1 MGKQKMSSFDQG
13 YQAGVQGMSKAI
25 DTAHLIGAIQ
35 ERKRI
40 IALISVIKDN
50 WQKPAAFNY
59 QTELFKLIQ
68 LIEETK

>member
-1 MGKQKMSSFDQG
+1 
-13 YQAGVQGMSKAI
+13 MSKAI

-40 IALISVIKDN
+40 IALITVIKDT

>member
-1 MGKQKMSSFDQG
+1 MSFDQG
-13 YQAGVQGMSKAI
+13 YKAGTEGMAKAI
-25 DTAHLIGAIQ
+25 DTAHLLGTIE

-40 IALISVIKDN
+40 IRLITTVKDN
-50 WQKPAAFNY
+50 WRKPAAFNY

>member
-1 MGKQKMSSFDQG
+1 MSFDDG
-13 YQAGVQGMSKAI
+13 YKAGIAGMTKAI
-25 DTAHLIGAIQ
+25 DTAHLIGTIQ

-40 IALISVIKDN
+40 IALITVIKDN
-50 WQKPAAFNY
+50 WQKPSAFNY

>member
-1 MGKQKMSSFDQG
+1 MSFDAG
-13 YQAGVQGMSKAI
+13 YKAAMEGMTKAI
-25 DTAHLIGAIQ
+25 DTAHLIGTIQ

-40 IALISVIKDN
+40 IALITVIKDN
-50 WQKPAAFNY
+50 WQKPSAFNY

>member
-1 MGKQKMSSFDQG
+1 MSFDDG
-13 YQAGVQGMSKAI
+13 YKAGISGMAKAI
-25 DTAHLIGAIQ
+25 DTAHLIGTIQ

-40 IALISVIKDN
+40 IALITVIKDN
-50 WQKPAAFNY
+50 WQKPSAFNY

>member
-1 MGKQKMSSFDQG
+1 MSSFDQG
-13 YQAGVQGMSKAI
+13 YQAGVQGISKAI

>member
-1 MGKQKMSSFDQG
+1 MSFDDG
-13 YQAGVQGMSKAI
+13 YKAGISGMAKAI
-25 DTAHLIGAIQ
+25 DTAHLIGTIQ

-40 IALISVIKDN
+40 IALITAVKDN
-50 WQKPAAFNY
+50 WQKPSAFNY

>member
-1 MGKQKMSSFDQG
+1 MSFDQG
-13 YQAGVQGMSKAI
+13 YEAGNNGLIAAVN
-25 DTAHLIGAIQ
+25 TAKMLGAIE

-40 IALISVIKDN
+40 IALILAIKDN

-59 QTELFKLIQ
+59 QAELFKLVQ

>member
-1 MGKQKMSSFDQG
+1 MSWEQG
-13 YQAGVQGMSKAI
+13 YDAGNNGLIAAVN
-25 DTAHLIGAIQ
+25 TAKMLGAIE

-40 IALISVIKDN
+40 IALISVVKDN

>member
-1 MGKQKMSSFDQG
+1 MSFDDG
-13 YQAGVQGMSKAI
+13 YKAGTQGMAKAI
-25 DTAHLIGAIQ
+25 DTAHLIGRIE

-40 IALISVIKDN
+40 IALITAVKDN
-50 WQKPAAFNY
+50 WRKPAAFNY

>member
-1 MGKQKMSSFDQG
+1 MSFDDG
-13 YQAGVQGMSKAI
+13 YQAGTVSMTKAI
-25 DTAHLIGAIQ
+25 DTAHLIGTIQ

-40 IALISVIKDN
+40 IALITVIKDN
-50 WQKPAAFNY
+50 WQKPAVFNY

>member
-1 MGKQKMSSFDQG
+1 MSFDQG

-40 IALISVIKDN
+40 IALISVVKDN
-50 WQKPAAFNY
+50 WQKPAVFNY

>member
-1 MGKQKMSSFDQG
+1 MSFDDG
-13 YQAGVQGMSKAI
+13 YRAGVQGMSKAI
-25 DTAHLIGAIQ
+25 DTAHLIGQIQ

-40 IALISVIKDN
+40 IALITVIKDN

>member
-1 MGKQKMSSFDQG
+1 MSWEQG
-13 YQAGVQGMSKAI
+13 YDAGNSGLIAAVN
-25 DTAHLIGAIQ
+25 TAKMLGAIE

-40 IALISVIKDN
+40 IALISVVKDT

-68 LIEETK
+68 LIEDTK

>member
-1 MGKQKMSSFDQG
+1 MSFDRG
-13 YQAGVQGMSKAI
+13 YKAGTEGMAKAI
-25 DTAHLIGAIQ
+25 DTAHLIGTIQ

-40 IALISVIKDN
+40 IALITAVKDN
-50 WQKPAAFNY
+50 WQKPSAFNY

>member
-1 MGKQKMSSFDQG
+1 MSWEQG
-13 YQAGVQGMSKAI
+13 YDAGNNGLIAAVN
-25 DTAHLIGAIQ
+25 TAKVLGAIE

-40 IALISVIKDN
+40 IALITAVKDN
-50 WQKPAAFNY
+50 WRKPAAFNY

>member
-1 MGKQKMSSFDQG
+1 MSFDEG
-13 YQAGVQGMSKAI
+13 YKAGVQGMSKAI
-25 DTAHLIGAIQ
+25 DTAHLIGQIQ

-40 IALISVIKDN
+40 IALITVIKDN
-50 WQKPAAFNY
+50 WHKPAAFNY

>member
-1 MGKQKMSSFDQG
+1 MSFEQG
-13 YQAGVQGMSKAI
+13 YEAGNNGLISAI
-25 DTAHLIGAIQ
+25 NTAKMLGAIE

-40 IALISVIKDN
+40 IALILAIKDN

-59 QTELFKLIQ
+59 QAELFKLVQ

>member
-1 MGKQKMSSFDQG
+1 MSFDQG
-13 YQAGVQGMSKAI
+13 YKAGTFGMAKAI
-25 DTAHLIGAIQ
+25 DTAHLLGTIE

-40 IALISVIKDN
+40 IRLISAVKDN

>member
-1 MGKQKMSSFDQG
+1 MSFDQG
-13 YQAGVQGMSKAI
+13 YKAGTEGMAKAI
-25 DTAHLIGAIQ
+25 DTAHLIGTIQ

-40 IALISVIKDN
+40 IALITVIKDN
-50 WQKPAAFNY
+50 WQKPSAFNY

>member
-1 MGKQKMSSFDQG
+1 MSSFDEG
-13 YQAGVQGMSKAI
+13 YKAGVQGMSKAI
-25 DTAHLIGAIQ
+25 DTACLIGAIQ

-40 IALISVIKDN
+40 IALITVIKDN
-50 WQKPAAFNY
+50 WQKPDAFNY

>member
-1 MGKQKMSSFDQG
+1 MSFEHGYEAGNNGLIAAVNTAKM
-13 YQAGVQGMSKAI
+13 
-25 DTAHLIGAIQ
+25 LGAIE

-40 IALISVIKDN
+40 IALILAIKDN

-59 QTELFKLIQ
+59 QAELFKLVQ

>member
-1 MGKQKMSSFDQG
+1 MSFDQG
-13 YQAGVQGMSKAI
+13 YKAGTEGMEKAI
-25 DTAHLIGAIQ
+25 DTAHLIGTIQ

-40 IALISVIKDN
+40 IALITAVKDN
-50 WQKPAAFNY
+50 WQKPSAFNY

>member
-1 MGKQKMSSFDQG
+1 MSSFDQG

>member
-1 MGKQKMSSFDQG
+1 MTDWEQG
-13 YQAGVQGMSKAI
+13 YDAGNNGLIAAVN
-25 DTAHLIGAIQ
+25 TAKMLGAIE
-35 ERKRI
+35 ERRRI
-40 IALISVIKDN
+40 IALISVVKDN

>member
-1 MGKQKMSSFDQG
+1 MSSFDEG
-13 YQAGVQGMSKAI
+13 YTAGVQGMSKAI

>member
-1 MGKQKMSSFDQG
+1 MSFDQG
-13 YQAGVQGMSKAI
+13 YKAGTEGMEKAI
-25 DTAHLIGAIQ
+25 DTAHLIGTIQ

-40 IALISVIKDN
+40 IALITVIKDN
-50 WQKPAAFNY
+50 WQKPSAFNY